1 MSSPETTLPELKEII
16 GAMLFA
22 AKGAV
27 TPRQIRRVFLQV
39 AEDRGGMFAHFADV
53 KEKQITEI
61 LDEINRVMQE
71 AHLGF
76 SLHEVVG
83 GLRLQNNLNCGQW
96 VRELLEK
103 GKPNRLSRP
112 ALETL
117 AIIAYRQPCVKSEIE
132 GVRGV
137 AVDAIL
143 KRLLEM
149 QLVKITGRSELPGR
163 PLLFGTTQKFLEH
176 FGLKSL
182 DELPG
187 ISELRRV
194 QEEKNRMAD
203 AEEELENAEAGDG
216 LEAADEPA
224 GADASPAAPEAQDAE
239 RDAAEES
246 EEKRRVV
253 DEDESEEAGPAE
265 DEAYDVD
272 DEDDEEYEDE
282 DDEEYEDD
290 EDD

>member
-1 MSSPETTLPELKEII
+1 MSSPETLPELKEII

-27 TPRQIRRVFLQV
+27 TPKQIRRVFLQV

-53 KEKQITEI
+53 KEKQVAEI
-61 LDEINRVMQE
+61 LDEIHGILQE
-71 AHLGF
+71 SHLGF
-76 SLHEVVG
+76 SLHEVAG
-83 GLRLQNNLNCGQW
+83 GLRLQNNLNCGPW

-163 PLLFGTTQKFLEH
+163 PLFFGTTQKFLEH

-182 DELPG
+182 EELPG

-203 AEEELENAEAGDG
+203 AEEELEDGAEGG
-216 LEAADEPA
+216 
-224 GADASPAAPEAQDAE
+224 AAPETDEEASAAFEEPAE
-239 RDAAEES
+239 PSDPADPAEPAEPAEENPT
-246 EEKRRVV
+246 EEP
-253 DEDESEEAGPAE
+253 DEEPVEKGPVASDGDLDES
-265 DEAYDVD
+265 YDVD
-272 DEDDEEYEDE
+272 EEDEEYEDE
-282 DDEEYEDD
+282 DED

>member
-1 MSSPETTLPELKEII
+1 MSSPETLPELKEII

-27 TPRQIRRVFLQV
+27 TPKQIRRVFLQV

-53 KEKQITEI
+53 KEKQVAEI
-61 LDEINRVMQE
+61 LDEIHGILQE

-76 SLHEVVG
+76 SLHEVAG
-83 GLRLQNNLNCGQW
+83 GLRLQNNLNCGPW

-163 PLLFGTTQKFLEH
+163 PLFFGTTQKFLEH

-182 DELPG
+182 EELPG

-203 AEEELENAEAGDG
+203 AEEELEDDSVGGAVPETDEEAP
-216 LEAADEPA
+216 AASEEPA
-224 GADASPAAPEAQDAE
+224 EPAEP
-239 RDAAEES
+239 AEENPT
-246 EEKRRVV
+246 EEP
-253 DEDESEEAGPAE
+253 DEEPVEKGPVASDGDLDES
-265 DEAYDVD
+265 YDVD
-272 DEDDEEYEDE
+272 EEDEEYEDE
-282 DDEEYEDD
+282 DED

>member
-1 MSSPETTLPELKEII
+1 MSSPETLPELKEII

-27 TPRQIRRVFLQV
+27 TPKQIRRIFLQV

-53 KEKQITEI
+53 KEKQITEL
-61 LDEINRVMQE
+61 LDEINRMLLE

-83 GLRLQNNLNCGQW
+83 GSRLQNNLNCGPW

-103 GKPNRLSRP
+103 GKPNKLSRP

-176 FGLKSL
+176 FGLRSL
-182 DELPG
+182 EELPG

-203 AEEELENAEAGDG
+203 AEGEIEEGGLFADALEGEGEEEPDKEKDKELEKEGD
-216 LEAADEPA
+216 
-224 GADASPAAPEAQDAE
+224 
-239 RDAAEES
+239 EES
-246 EEKRRVV
+246 VEKTLACGEAEL
-253 DEDESEEAGPAE
+253 DEG
-265 DEAYDVD
+265 YDVD
-272 DEDDEEYEDE
+272 DEDDEEYEEDEEEDE
-282 DDEEYEDD
+282 DD
-290 EDD
+290 